1 MVTYYRLLE
10 VEVLYIPVSK
20 SLSERRAPLGVRD
33 IRPIGKNGLHA
44 DGIANLAE
52 LSS

>member
-20 SLSERRAPLGVRD
+20 SERRAPLGVRD

-44 DGIANLAE
+44 DGIANLAV